1 MYQIMLKK
9 LKEHLTESEM
19 SYFKHLRHSIH
30 QSNRLIGAAIKSYI
44 HGLIPFLYKSDAP
57 KTVVRIY
64 NDIKKIKHLR
74 AKLIDNEDMSDS
86 R

>member
-1 MYQIMLKK
+1 MLTK
-9 LKEHLTESEM
+9 LKAHLTESEM
-19 SYFKHLRHSIH
+19 TYLGHLRHSIH
-30 QSNRLIGAAIKSYI
+30 QSNRLIIAALKSYI
-44 HGLIPFLYKSDAP
+44 HGFIPFLYKSDAP

-74 AKLIDNEDMSDS
+74 IKLIDNENVSDN